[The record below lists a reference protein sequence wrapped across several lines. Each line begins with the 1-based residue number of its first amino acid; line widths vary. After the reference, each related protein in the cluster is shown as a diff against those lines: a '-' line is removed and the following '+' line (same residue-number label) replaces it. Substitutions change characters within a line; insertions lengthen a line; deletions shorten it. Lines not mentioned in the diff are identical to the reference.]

1 MKIYRVHFIFA
12 ADERDRGMHSWD
24 WQPSLNFAV
33 NGTHSMLQSHWNQV
47 IPNEIVPNLA
57 LGAGSMNMR
66 VSGDFG
72 GFTETVFPQTGNFT
86 SDSSTT
92 DVARLRRNIGPLI
105 GSKNSG
111 VGTSSDFYPER
122 ELSHVSLHSGDS
134 KAFPLH
140 GQKMYHSD
148 GGLLGTEPKRTY
160 RYLAADSVE
169 LSSLQTSESVFFS
182 GGLYLDYSKP
192 TCGGTGSSSPC
203 FHKRALVNHA
213 RTWKEVMLLNISRSV
228 SSRRRVYRHLLAARF
243 SKVGK
248 KYVTRMLSKRNGGI
262 ATARNFFVVEAFRN
276 FETHSILGPRFNF
289 S

>member
-1 MKIYRVHFIFA
+1 
-12 ADERDRGMHSWD
+12 
-24 WQPSLNFAV
+24 
-33 NGTHSMLQSHWNQV
+33 
-47 IPNEIVPNLA
+47 
-57 LGAGSMNMR
+57 MNMR

-182 GGLYLDYSKP
+182 GGLYP
-192 TCGGTGSSSPC
+192 
-203 FHKRALVNHA
+203 R
-213 RTWKEVMLLNISRSV
+213 LLEANVWRD
-228 SSRRRVYRHLLAARF
+228 
-243 SKVGK
+243 GK
-248 KYVTRMLSKRNGGI
+248 
-262 ATARNFFVVEAFRN
+262 F
-276 FETHSILGPRFNF
+276 
-289 S
+289 